1 MGPSE
6 GARHIG
12 RGQTFNCMFCGLPQE
27 RVRTLDND
35 WRLMEPDMTPL
46 AHTVPAEHRWIVL
59 SDGRVTVYG
68 VSPPDMQQR
77 CRIEHALACPTQPLP
92 DLWPWLTALR
102 EENEREARRGREAP
116 GEVDPGWPE
125 VG

>member
-1 MGPSE
+1 M
-6 GARHIG
+6 
-12 RGQTFNCMFCGLPQE
+12 
-27 RVRTLDND
+27 RTLDND

-77 CRIEHALACPTQPLP
+77 CRIEHALACPKQPLP

-102 EENEREARRGREAP
+102 EENEREAQRGREAP
-116 GEVDPGWPE
+116 GDVDPGWPE